1 MVLGR
6 VAPDVTISEIHIPM
20 ADVALRVRI
29 YRTSGERSAEPRR
42 LVVNFHGGGFVIG
55 NLTAADWLCGNV
67 AARTHA
73 VVASVEY
80 RLAPEHPAPVPFLD
94 NWAATSGW

>member
-6 VAPDVTISEIHIPM
+6 VAPDVTISEIRIPM

-55 NLTAADWLCGNV
+55 NLG
-67 AARTHA
+67 
-73 VVASVEY
+73 S
-80 RLAPEHPAPVPFLD
+80 RLAVWQCRGPDSRRGGL
-94 NWAATSGW
+94 G